1 MNSPMRKIVE
11 QETDSNQR
19 WQSKDH
25 NVVFPFEEQ
34 IEKANKKNVIL
45 VVIYLTLLIG
55 SLFTI

>member
-1 MNSPMRKIVE
+1 MIE
-11 QETDSNQR
+11 QENNSNEN
-19 WQSKDH
+19 WDTKDH